1 MTGVA
6 VPRPPVGPPSPYYLA
21 DVLRR
26 YILASLT
33 PTERAELLARYRP
46 S

>member
-1 MTGVA
+1 VTDVA
-6 VPRPPVGPPSPYYLA
+6 VPRPPVVSLPSLWQA

-26 YILASLT
+26 YVLASLT

>member
-1 MTGVA
+1 MA
-6 VPRPPVGPPSPYYLA
+6 APSPPPMSLYLA